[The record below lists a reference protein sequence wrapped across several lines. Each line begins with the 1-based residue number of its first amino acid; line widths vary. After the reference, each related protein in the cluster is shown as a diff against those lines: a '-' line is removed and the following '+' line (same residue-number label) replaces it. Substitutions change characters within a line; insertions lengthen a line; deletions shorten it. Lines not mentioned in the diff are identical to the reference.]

1 MFSSKISAI
10 MKQMLS
16 KKYSFLFMLLVLLPF
31 ITSAQKVP
39 VSKKLKSETKYTIN
53 LYEAYKETKSY
64 PLSMIA
70 ESVEYI
76 SLETTSECLLGEYL
90 NNIFMDKNEIIVF
103 DFEYAYRFSREGKFL
118 NKIGKKGRGPG
129 EYNRPMG
136 IAIEPST
143 ECIYFLDSNRLL
155 QYTYSGEFIKEFDLD
170 IKAMKI
176 LKYQKGIFLVD
187 DMFYQYAK
195 PEKRFSIRF
204 FSEEDGK
211 QIAKV
216 ECPKKDKIPFS
227 IDMPVMYNFNG
238 NTFVKD
244 YWDNTVFE
252 VSDPLH
258 LTEYAFINTGKLK
271 AREKDDKS
279 VFTGKENQG
288 EELVIAINN
297 MAESERYIFMTSNK
311 GLFFYDKS
319 LSETYCCQYSQTGE
333 KWSNFKDDIASGPDL
348 ISSFPKNNIKK
359 NTYATFNN
367 AYEFFEDGVD
377 SSNPAIKKLKQNLQ
391 PDDNPVLVLVKL
403 KE

>member
-1 MFSSKISAI
+1 MLSSKIPAI

-16 KKYSFLFMLLVLLPF
+16 KKYSFFVLVFFVCSLCVQ
-31 ITSAQKVP
+31 AQKIP
-39 VSKKLKSETKYTIN
+39 KAKKLKSESKYTIN
-53 LYEAYKETKSY
+53 LYEAYKNTKSY
-64 PLSMIA
+64 SLSTIA
-70 ESVEYI
+70 ESVEFI
-76 SLETTSECLLGEYL
+76 PLETTSECLLGDYL
-90 NNIFMDKNEIIVF
+90 NNIFIDKNEIIVF

-118 NKIGKKGRGPG
+118 NKVGKKGRGPG

-143 ECIYFLDSNRLL
+143 ACIYFLDSNRLL
-155 QYTYSGEFIKEFDLD
+155 QYQYNGEFIKEFDLD

-204 FSEEDGK
+204 FSEEDGM
-211 QIAKV
+211 QIAKI
-216 ECPKKDKIPFS
+216 ECPKKDKIPFA
-227 IDMPVMYNFNG
+227 IDMPVMYSFNG

-252 VSDPLH
+252 VNDPLN

-271 AREKDDKS
+271 AREKDDRS

-288 EELVIAINN
+288 EELVIVINN

-333 KWSNFKDDIASGPDL
+333 KWSNFKNDIASGPDL
-348 ISSFPKNNIKK
+348 ISSFPKNSIEK
-359 NTYATFNN
+359 NTFATFNN

-391 PDDNPVLVLVKL
+391 PDDNPVLVLIKL